1 MSCHSVLPSQL
12 LVRRR
17 MHGKQPQCL
26 SARCSRGL
34 RERCG
39 AGAGRAGADAGSCRV
54 LGMTLLVRVRLAHLR
69 AMQGTEACP
78 QNEDVWLESARLQ
91 TPDNVRSVLARA
103 VQTLP
108 HSVKLWRQAAR
119 EEPDTAGKQ
128 RVLRKALERNSTS
141 VALWKA
147 LVELH
152 EEAEARA
159 LLARAVEC
167 CPDQVEL
174 RVALVRLEPD
184 FTQAKKVRSR
194 SRHPSPRECRV
205 LPLS

>member
-1 MSCHSVLPSQL
+1 MLRLPLCSI
-12 LVRRR
+12 V
-17 MHGKQPQCL
+17 H
-26 SARCSRGL
+26 ARLTCM
-34 RERCG
+34 C
-39 AGAGRAGADAGSCRV
+39 
-54 LGMTLLVRVRLAHLR
+54 

-91 TPDNVRSVLARA
+91 TPDSVRSVLARA

-128 RVLRKALERNSTS
+128 RVLRKALERNSSS

-167 CPDQVEL
+167 CPDQVDL

-184 FTQAKKVRSR
+184 FTQAKKVRSHSRRDQLVCVCR
-194 SRHPSPRECRV
+194 SLQ
-205 LPLS
+205 LPGAQP